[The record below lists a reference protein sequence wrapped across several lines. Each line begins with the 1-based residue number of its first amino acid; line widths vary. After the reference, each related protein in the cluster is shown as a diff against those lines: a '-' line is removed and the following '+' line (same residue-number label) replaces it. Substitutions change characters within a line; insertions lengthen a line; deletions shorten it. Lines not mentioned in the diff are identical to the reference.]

1 MVDAKSYMN
10 NIRQMMLEKNMWER
24 QLERID
30 EMISTPAIQYNSI
43 RVSSSPAKDD
53 LERMAIK
60 HAEECEKIV
69 EKINNL
75 VADLTQKQYE
85 ALTYIRE
92 IESTDQ
98 QEILIMYYISAL
110 QWREIAEIKHV
121 DEIAAQM
128 HLRDRAIQSLQ
139 KILDEHTMD
148 I

>member
-1 MVDAKSYMN
+1 MDAKSYMN

-30 EMISTPAIQYNSI
+30 EMISAPAIQYDSI
-43 RVSSSPAKDD
+43 RVTTTPAKDS

-60 HAEECEKIV
+60 HAEECDKIV
-69 EKINNL
+69 EKINKI
-75 VADLTQKQYE
+75 VIDLTQKQYE
-85 ALTYIRE
+85 ALTYIRQ

-98 QEILIMYYISAL
+98 QEILILYYINAL
-110 QWREIAEIKHV
+110 QWREIVEAKQV
-121 DEIAAQM
+121 DEIASQM

-139 KILDEHTMD
+139 KILDGHTED